1 MENVSKSS
9 PIVWT
14 GMQQNTR
21 VKHRDQTSLYWIR
34 MLNYEMF
41 LQVQQLHTKMIIYGL
56 VYTEIQ
62 KTMKS
67 GFGLVGY
74 KLLSILG
81 VICNRTVNREARIV
95 GY

>member
-14 GMQQNTR
+14 GIRQNTR

-41 LQVQQLHTKMIIYGL
+41 LQVQQLQTKMMIYGL

-62 KTMKS
+62 NTMQG

>member
-1 MENVSKSS
+1 MENVSKSF
-9 PIVWT
+9 PMVWT
-14 GMQQNTR
+14 GIQQNPR
-21 VKHRDQTSLYWIR
+21 VKHGDQTSLYWIR

-41 LQVQQLHTKMIIYGL
+41 LQVQQLHTKTIIYGL

-62 KTMKS
+62 NTMQG

-74 KLLSILG
+74 PLLSRHG
-81 VICNRTVNREARIV
+81 VICNRAVNREARIV